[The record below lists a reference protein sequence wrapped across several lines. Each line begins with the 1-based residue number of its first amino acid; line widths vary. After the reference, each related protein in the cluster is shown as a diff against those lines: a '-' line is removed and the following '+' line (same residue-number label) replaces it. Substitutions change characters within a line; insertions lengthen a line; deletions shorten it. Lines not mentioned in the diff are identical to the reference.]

1 MAARGNRLANNF
13 FKCWHMHGLRE
24 ELPMRRVPNALHA
37 RRASSMLPMR
47 CLSDEMPMRRVRTAL
62 HSRFVSRVLPMR
74 CLRGE
79 LP

>member
-24 ELPMRRVPNALHA
+24 ELPMRRVLYALHA

-47 CLSDEMPMRRVRTAL
+47 CL
-62 HSRFVSRVLPMR
+62 
-74 CLRGE
+74 RGE